1 MSLLIKHWKC
11 TFLQAC
17 FSKQHAKLL
26 QRMVSWLY
34 YYGIVSLIYLT
45 HIFVTGFSAYH
56 HHNNNNNCTGI
67 SYFTLISSCLGMFRQ
82 SGFWNRWRSRSFY
95 MHWSSWNHIYCLQTV
110 RMVFTAKSIINCT
123 CNKSSF
129 CNILNSMH
137 PTKRSWNA
145 TKPYYLGSDDRHGRI
160 FMIYHMTT
168 FCFSPLSI
176 TRLIWISKHSCN
188 VCPEWW
194 SLYELFSLVFYL

>member
-11 TFLQAC
+11 TFLRR
-17 FSKQHAKLL
+17 FSLRATREAFT
-26 QRMVSWLY
+26 RMVSLLY

-56 HHNNNNNCTGI
+56 HHNNNNCTGI
-67 SYFTLISSCLGMFRQ
+67 SYFTLISSCLGMFRH
-82 SGFWNRWRSRSFY
+82 SCFWNRWRSFY
-95 MHWSSWNHIYCLQTV
+95 MHWSFLNVNHIYCLQTV

-129 CNILNSMH
+129 CNKLNSMH

-168 FCFSPLSI
+168 FCFSAL
-176 TRLIWISKHSCN
+176 
-188 VCPEWW
+188 
-194 SLYELFSLVFYL
+194 